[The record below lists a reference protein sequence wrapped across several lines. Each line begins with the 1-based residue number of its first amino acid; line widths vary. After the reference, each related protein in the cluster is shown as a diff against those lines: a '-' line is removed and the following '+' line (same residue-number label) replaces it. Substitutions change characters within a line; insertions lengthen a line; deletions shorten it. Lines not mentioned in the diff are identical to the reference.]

1 LANYFNV
8 SIDYL
13 LGRID
18 DRKNYNPCISIEAP
32 EKILSQEA
40 QNLAIR
46 IEDLSEKDRKILE
59 ICKYNRINLLG
70 CLKIRDR
77 RQVPRSR
84 NTYKNSGFFWCLNRL
99 PPWTHRQFTNKPTQ
113 NNGTKNQLPS
123 ISRRFGVS

>member
-1 LANYFNV
+1 MFGIRLKQLRENKGLFQDELGKILNVSQQTIGFYELDKRFPGQKRLLQLANYFNV

-46 IEDLSEKDRKILE
+46 IEDLSEKDRKILAT
-59 ICKYNRINLLG
+59 ILG
-70 CLKIRDR
+70 HME
-77 RQVPRSR
+77 
-84 NTYKNSGFFWCLNRL
+84 YKNG
-99 PPWTHRQFTNKPTQ
+99 
-113 NNGTKNQLPS
+113 NGDEEAAA
-123 ISRRFGVS
+123 GE